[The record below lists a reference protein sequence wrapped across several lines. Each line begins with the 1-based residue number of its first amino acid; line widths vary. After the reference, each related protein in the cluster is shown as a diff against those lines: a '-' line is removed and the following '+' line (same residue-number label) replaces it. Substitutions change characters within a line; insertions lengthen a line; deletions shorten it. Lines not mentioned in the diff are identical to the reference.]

1 MGWNPKA
8 LEGVRAVGVGT
19 EGNSL
24 SQRLLAISGLL
35 SHSGG
40 CAHTQRKRR
49 HGDLAHLQEGDKSA
63 AFESFPPPPPP
74 VGPNTSES
82 SGMDGTQNPRTLPHE
97 GQGGL
102 RKAGYHRSNIDA
114 EIDSLTSM
122 LADMEN
128 DDSFTSRPRQSY
140 SNTQPTI
147 TSPQRSQPSG
157 PRSATAALFATPK
170 VPPAPASYSN
180 GKARLQPVPASYS
193 TALARP
199 PPNVQVRTAQPGPV
213 YGGTSPRQ
221 AEQIYSH
228 PAGQGV
234 GQRPS
239 DGTPQ
244 GRSGVE
250 SGVYSRP
257 VGPPQNQGQ
266 AGKVV
271 EAGPVGR
278 YVDPAFAQ
286 WSPEPPHPAGCAR
299 YTEAGH
305 SPGVMARP
313 SEQAFARKPEF
324 EYSGPPPPRQG
335 HVPSYHS
342 SQPQTQGA
350 GYSIGQQQASIY
362 TPIHQGPSYQPTHTQ
377 APVTG
382 YASGQHQLLNYPQ
395 QAQSPRYQPSQVP
408 VSNYYSG
415 HPQASAH
422 GQTLLYT
429 QNKGPPCQ
437 SNQSTT
443 PVMGHIPGQPLASTY
458 SQVQPR
464 KMPVT
469 DDIPLATGL
478 AMRPQPGFRQG
489 EVQPIGGMVPGGDY
503 AQHAIQPTGYLEDE
517 VDRLTKKMLQDM
529 NHPPPDDYFGKC
541 SRCGEDVVGEGS
553 GCTAMDQVFHVDC
566 FTCLNCHERL
576 RGQPFYSVDEKAFC
590 EACYIDI
597 LERCSVC
604 SQPIMD
610 RILRATGKAYHPQCF
625 TCVVCHKSLDG
636 VPFTVDATNQIHCI
650 DDFHKQFAPRCS
662 VCHEAIMPEPG
673 QEETVRIVALDRSF
687 HVHCYKCEDCG
698 LLLSSENEGQGCYP
712 LDSHILCRNCNAR
725 RIQALSANI
734 TTDL

>member
-1 MGWNPKA
+1 MAAPSWIQGKILYKNMPPSSPTKPGPPVAPKPKFNPY
-8 LEGVRAVGVGT
+8 GVG
-19 EGNSL
+19 
-24 SQRLLAISGLL
+24 A
-35 SHSGG
+35 
-40 CAHTQRKRR
+40 APTQTRSTAK
-49 HGDLAHLQEGDKSA
+49 GDLAHLPEGHLSA
-63 AFESFPPPPPP
+63 AFESFPTPPPP
-74 VGPNTSES
+74 VCLDTSEN
-82 SGMDGTQNPRTLPHE
+82 SGMDGTQGPRTLPYE
-97 GQGGL
+97 G
-102 RKAGYHRSNIDA
+102 
-114 EIDSLTSM
+114 
-122 LADMEN
+122 
-128 DDSFTSRPRQSY
+128 QSY
-140 SNTQPTI
+140 SNTQPAI
-147 TSPQRSQPSG
+147 PSPQPSQPSG
-157 PRSATAALFATPK
+157 QRSATAALFATPK

-180 GKARLQPVPASYS
+180 GKPRLQPIPASYS

-228 PAGQGV
+228 PGSQGV
-234 GQRPS
+234 GRRLS

-250 SGVYSRP
+250 AGVYSRP
-257 VGPPQNQGQ
+257 IGPPQSQGQ

-271 EAGPVGR
+271 ESGTMGR

-286 WSPEPPHPAGCAR
+286 RSPEPPYPAGCAR
-299 YTEAGH
+299 YTEASH

-324 EYSGPPPPRQG
+324 EYSGLPRQG

-342 SQPQTQGA
+342 SQPQGA

-362 TPIHQGPSYQPTHTQ
+362 TPTHQGPSYQPTHTQ

-422 GQTLLYT
+422 GQALLYT
-429 QNKGPPCQ
+429 QNKGPPYQ
-437 SNQSTT
+437 PNQNPTQ
-443 PVMGHIPGQPLASTY
+443 VMGHIPGQPLASTY

-478 AMRPQPGFRQG
+478 AMKPQPGFRQG
-489 EVQPIGGMVPGGDY
+489 EGQPIGGTGPSGDY
-503 AQHAIQPTGYLEDE
+503 AQHAMQPPGYLEDE

-541 SRCGEDVVGEGS
+541 ARCGEDVVGEGS

-566 FTCLNCHERL
+566 FTCLNCRERL

-650 DDFHKQFAPRCS
+650 DDFHRQVFS
-662 VCHEAIMPEPG
+662 
-673 QEETVRIVALDRSF
+673 LLYLSF
-687 HVHCYKCEDCG
+687 
-698 LLLSSENEGQGCYP
+698 
-712 LDSHILCRNCNAR
+712 I
-725 RIQALSANI
+725 
-734 TTDL
+734 